1 MISLVLKPPF
11 PPFSPPEKEEEEN
24 LYGSREEERKKRY
37 KELGQGDSSR
47 LEYEMVSKKYV
58 RSPFGWCK
66 VL

>member
-1 MISLVLKPPF
+1 MVVLGAGVAGLVSARVLSKHFETVYLVDKDSL
-11 PPFSPPEKEEEEN
+11 
-24 LYGSREEERKKRY
+24 
-37 KELGQGDSSR
+37 GDSTSSR